1 MRRIDVDNLHVT
13 HRMVYDIKPDF
24 DGQELNFRKLKKP
37 LSPVVLW
44 FSWQYLQSTKQQ
56 DNQTTR
62 QPNNKTT
69 ILICHYIKQIPA

>member
-24 DGQELNFRKLKKP
+24 DGQELKFQAEKT

-44 FSWQYLQSTKQQ
+44 FS
-56 DNQTTR
+56 
-62 QPNNKTT
+62 
-69 ILICHYIKQIPA
+69 CFVV